1 MVPAV
6 IYESIS
12 NMKKWH
18 TLSCTQVT
26 YRDVENWNRKRER
39 KENVSSSLVEGDD
52 SFTLFLSINGQSNL
66 PNGLRAGMARG
77 SEERERKKTG
87 EKRREQQQH
96 EKQSLTRL
104 TNTQKGHTSCYRE
117 CN

>member
-6 IYESIS
+6 MYESIS

-26 YRDVENWNRKRER
+26 YRDVENWNGKRER
-39 KENVSSSLVEGDD
+39 EREKERKNVSSSLVKGDD

-66 PNGLRAGMARG
+66 PNGLRAGIARG
-77 SEERERKKTG
+77 SEERKN
-87 EKRREQQQH
+87 RRE
-96 EKQSLTRL
+96 KKRAA
-104 TNTQKGHTSCYRE
+104 
-117 CN
+117 